1 MRSALP
7 SSRRQ
12 RTGADQQSLAVVGE
26 NSTYRLRGEFH
37 ALDLAQPEYGP
48 ITGGTIDEPNVLD
61 DLPEVIPVTGPELDV
76 IETYLGNLI
85 DQFLLDA
92 ASDAS
97 TSTRFPALDRD

>member
-1 MRSALP
+1 VRSALP
-7 SSRRQ
+7 LSRRQ
-12 RTGADQQSLAVVGE
+12 FTESAQQSLAVARSK
-26 NSTYRLRGEFH
+26 STHPLRGKRC
-37 ALDLAQPEYGP
+37 APDLVQPEYGP
-48 ITGGTIDEPNVLD
+48 IAGGTIDEPNVLD

-97 TSTRFPALDRD
+97 TSTGFPALDRD